1 MIDRQLPYFIGV
13 DLGGTNIHAGIVDS
27 KGAVLARKFVPTL
40 VNEGE
45 DRVVERLCHVIREL
59 MERYPSADFKGIG
72 IGAAGI
78 IDISEGEIVSSP
90 NFPGWRNV
98 PIRDIISSRFCVPV
112 ILDNDAN
119 AAIFGEQWA
128 GAGIG
133 KRSLIGLTLGTGVG
147 GGIILDGLLWHGS
160 EGMAGEIGHMTIVP
174 DGRRCSCGNRG
185 CLESYASATAIVNR
199 TIESMPRHPENNLLE
214 MAEIEN
220 SSELTSEKIF
230 QAALAG
236 NKLAEE
242 IFRETGTYLGL
253 AIGSLINIL
262 NPEIFIIGGGASQA
276 WDFFY
281 PAMMDE
287 IKLRALKEPAERI
300 RVVPAKLGNDAGL
313 IGACGL
319 VLRSLGLAPS

>member
-1 MIDRQLPYFIGV
+1 MIDQQLPYFIGV

-45 DRVVERLCHVIREL
+45 DRVIERLCHVIQEL
-59 MERYPSADFKGIG
+59 TERYPSGDFQGIG

-78 IDISEGEIVSSP
+78 INIAEGEIVSSP
-90 NFPGWRNV
+90 NFPGWQDV
-98 PIRDIISSRFCVPV
+98 TLRDIISRRFCVPTV
-112 ILDNDAN
+112 LDNDAN

-147 GGIILDGLLWHGS
+147 GGIILDGRLWHGS
-160 EGMAGEIGHMTIVP
+160 DGMAGEIGHMTVVP

-185 CLESYASATAIVNR
+185 CLEAYASATAILNR

-214 MAEIEN
+214 IADIKN
-220 SSELTSEKIF
+220 PSELTSEKIF
-230 QAALAG
+230 QAACSG
-236 NKLAEE
+236 NKLAKE
-242 IFRETGTYLGL
+242 IFRETGAYLGL

-281 PAMMDE
+281 PAMMEE

-300 RVVPAKLGNDAGL
+300 SVVPTKLGNDAGL

-319 VLRSLGLAPS
+319 VAQSLGLALS

>member
-1 MIDRQLPYFIGV
+1 MTDEQLPYFIGI
-13 DLGGTNIHAGIVDS
+13 DLGGTNIHTGIVNS
-27 KGAVLARKFVPTL
+27 KGAVLARKFIPTL
-40 VNEGE
+40 VSEGV
-45 DRVVERLCHVIREL
+45 DRVIERLCQVIREL
-59 MERYPSADFKGIG
+59 MEGYPSADFQGIG

-78 IDISEGEIVSSP
+78 IDIAEGEIVSSP

-98 PIRDIISSRFCVPV
+98 PIRGIISGRFGMQV

-160 EGMAGEIGHMTIVP
+160 DGMAGEIGHMTIVP

-185 CLESYASATAIVNR
+185 CLEAYASATAILNR
-199 TIESMPRHPENNLLE
+199 TIESMPSHPENNLLE
-214 MAEIEN
+214 IAQIKDP
-220 SSELTSEKIF
+220 SELTSEKIF
-230 QAALAG
+230 QAACSG
-236 NKLAEE
+236 NEPAKE
-242 IFRETGTYLGL
+242 IFRETGVYLGL

-281 PAMMDE
+281 PAMMEE
-287 IKLRALKEPAERI
+287 IGNRALKEPAERI
-300 RVVPAKLGNDAGL
+300 SVVPTKLGNDAGL

-319 VLRSLGLAPS
+319 VAQYLDSVSL